1 MWTTKLRRPPTNLDH
16 RAENRHP
23 RSERS
28 LVADRSHLKN
38 HQPQNV
44 QSLPRGS
51 PPGPLED
58 DLLQGNDPGLLNAEI
73 QEREQG
79 GPSAAD
85 PEDEEADLVEDPVP
99 PLAVVPGDNFC
110 FCDVIL

>member
-1 MWTTKLRRPPTNLDH
+1 MPYVL
-16 RAENRHP
+16 
-23 RSERS
+23 
-28 LVADRSHLKN
+28 
-38 HQPQNV
+38 
-44 QSLPRGS
+44 
-51 PPGPLED
+51 
-58 DLLQGNDPGLLNAEI
+58 
-73 QEREQG
+73 EREQG